1 MIEST
6 LKIPVQLAST
16 SDFPW
21 FSLVKPQYFGG
32 IRPAKIP
39 QRLEMSE
46 AQHSLPCHSG
56 RGGGCPRLTGPGGL
70 EHGLE
75 VGGIH
80 HWRLEELANSSWEF
94 TVMAIMAI
102 IISMKIQVFPCF
114 VPENRSC
121 LEQLSRSSQQTLKI
135 YHRWTRETLLF
146 LPSCLKTWTFLK
158 VKITISGTKQGFP
171 VAEEISPNWWCGCV
185 KPSIDCSPGAPLR
198 KLWPQQ
204 ADHSKD
210 DGPTIEAIRKMMT
223 ELGHPE
229 TWRQK
234 LRVVH
239 NGHVFQIT
247 GQPCDAYHI
256 VSLCQ
261 LADFGMTEIA
271 GWCHRL
277 MSFP

>member
-1 MIEST
+1 MVQVGQT
-6 LKIPVQLAST
+6 PV
-16 SDFPW
+16 FR
-21 FSLVKPQYFGG
+21 G
-32 IRPAKIP
+32 IQPAKIP

-46 AQHSLPCHSG
+46 AQHSLPCHPG

-80 HWRLEELANSSWEF
+80 HWKLEELADSSWEF

-102 IISMKIQVFPCF
+102 IISMKIQMFPCF

-146 LPSCLKTWTFLK
+146 LPSCIKIWTFLK

-185 KPSIDCSPGAPLR
+185 KPSWEPNASFSGRVFTRGPLEEALTTGGSLQGWWR
-198 KLWPQQ
+198 YHRSHQKN
-204 ADHSKD
+204 D
-210 DGPTIEAIRKMMT
+210 DWAGTPRDVAAEVEGRGP
-223 ELGHPE
+223 
-229 TWRQK
+229 
-234 LRVVH
+234 
-239 NGHVFQIT
+239 
-247 GQPCDAYHI
+247 
-256 VSLCQ
+256 
-261 LADFGMTEIA
+261 
-271 GWCHRL
+271 
-277 MSFP
+277 